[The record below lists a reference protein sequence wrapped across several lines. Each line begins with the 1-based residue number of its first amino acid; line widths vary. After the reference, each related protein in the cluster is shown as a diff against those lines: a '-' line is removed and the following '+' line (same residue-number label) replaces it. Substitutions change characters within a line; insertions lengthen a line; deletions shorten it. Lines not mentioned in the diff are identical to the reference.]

1 MKSSKRTKLL
11 QDDKKGNRQEGQK
24 RNEFKVDIREETNNM
39 VVPEKNAGEPVHE
52 GG

>member
-1 MKSSKRTKLL
+1 MTKRETGKK
-11 QDDKKGNRQEGQK
+11 DKK

-39 VVPEKNAGEPVHE
+39 AVPEKNAGEPVHE